1 MIIEQEYK
9 CMFCEHKEIV
19 SMYEEDFIAWKR
31 GKYIQDVLSYLS
43 SDTRELMI
51 SGICGDCYDNTF
63 GVQE

>member
-1 MIIEQEYK
+1 MSFLRPQRN
-9 CMFCEHKEIV
+9 V
-19 SMYEEDFIAWKR
+19 SMHEEDFIAWKR